1 MMTTAAPTDLI
12 ITPRDQRF
20 GRNIAL
26 NRWWMGGDAVKTV
39 IFNALSV
46 TFPRGEAFFID
57 SVRNHRA
64 DADPRLA
71 ADIQAFTKQEVVHSR
86 EHLAF
91 NRRVTEAGY
100 DTSRLEKKVEDRL
113 AYIATKPPIASLAVT
128 MALEHF
134 TAILAH
140 ALLANPRYLKGADKE
155 SGDLWRWHAIEEIE
169 HKGVAFDTWRLATRN
184 WPRRKRWMVKSAVML
199 AVTRN
204 FLVDRTGGILD
215 LLQQDGRSGPRVW
228 ARLAWLTLGYP
239 GILRA
244 IALPWAS
251 YFLPGFHPWRHDD
264 RVLIADTERQ
274 LARGSRHSPPDLAA

>member
-1 MMTTAAPTDLI
+1 MTIATPTDLV
-12 ITPRDQRF
+12 ITPRDRRF
-20 GRNIAL
+20 GRDAAL
-26 NRWWMGGDAVKTV
+26 SRWWMGGDAVKTA

-57 SVRNHRA
+57 SVRKHR
-64 DADPRLA
+64 DGADPRLA
-71 ADIQAFTKQEVVHSR
+71 AEIQAFTKQEVVHSR

-100 DTSRLEKKVEDRL
+100 DTSRLEKSVEDRL
-113 AYIATKPPIASLAVT
+113 AVIGTKAPIASLAVT

-140 ALLANPRYLKGADKE
+140 ALLANTRYLKDSDRE

-169 HKGVAFDTWRLATRN
+169 HKGVAYDTWMLATRN
-184 WPRRKRWMVKSAVML
+184 WPRRKRWTVKSVVML
-199 AVTRN
+199 SVTHN
-204 FLVDRTGGILD
+204 FLIHRTAGILD
-215 LLQQDGRSGPRVW
+215 LLRQDGLSGPRVW

-239 GILRA
+239 GIVRA

-251 YFLPGFHPWRHDD
+251 YFLPGFHPWKHDD
-264 RVLIADTERQ
+264 RALIVDAELK
-274 LARGSRHSPPDLAA
+274 LAHI

>member
-1 MMTTAAPTDLI
+1 MMTTAVPIDLI
-12 ITPRDQRF
+12 ITPRDRRF
-20 GRNIAL
+20 GRDTTL
-26 NRWWMGGDAVKTV
+26 NRWWMGGDAVKTA

-57 SVRNHRA
+57 SVRRHRDGA
-64 DADPRLA
+64 GPRLA
-71 ADIQAFTKQEVVHSR
+71 AEIQAFTKQEVVHSR

-100 DTSRLEKKVEDRL
+100 DTSRLEKSVEDRL
-113 AYIATKPPIASLAVT
+113 AFIDTKPPIASLAVT

-140 ALLANPRYLKGADKE
+140 ALLANPRYLKGADGE

-169 HKGVAFDTWRLATRN
+169 HKGVAYDTWMLATRN
-184 WPRRKRWMVKSAVML
+184 WPQRKRWTVKSIVML
-199 AVTRN
+199 SVTRN
-204 FLVDRTGGILD
+204 FLVDRTTGILD
-215 LLQQDGRSGPRVW
+215 LLRQDGLSGPRIW

-251 YFLPGFHPWRHDD
+251 YFLPGFHPWKHDD
-264 RVLIADTERQ
+264 RALIVDAERALAD
-274 LARGSRHSPPDLAA
+274 GSGHSLVELAA